1 MNITVNNI
9 NELPLISA
17 QMLNY
22 LADYRVILFFAP
34 MGAGKTTL
42 INELCRQLGVTD
54 QPSSPTFSIVNEYQS
69 SNGPIFHFDFYR
81 LKDEREAYDLG
92 YEEYFFSGNYCF
104 VEWPEKIMNL
114 LPSTVI
120 SIFISVLE
128 DGTRKIELRKGLQ

>member
-17 QMLNY
+17 QILNY

-42 INELCRQLGVTD
+42 INELCKQLGVTD

-69 SNGPIFHFDFYR
+69 SNGSIFHFDFYR
-81 LKDEREAYDLG
+81 LKDEGEAFDLG

-128 DGTRKIELRKGLQ
+128 DGTRKIALRKGLQ